1 MLCFSFMDTHYYR
14 PQTKFAKVIF
24 LHLSVILF
32 TVGVS
37 ASVHAGIHTPR
48 QQTPPFPGSRHP
60 PEADNPPEA
69 DTPQS
74 RHPLGSRHPPG
85 KQTPLPLR
93 SACYWNVYL
102 LLLCLF
108 HFTAINSEYSW
119 CTIKSEEER
128 SILSRTDRNHNTK
141 CVCFL
146 FYGSLL
152 LL

>member
-1 MLCFSFMDTHYYR
+1 MFLFYGYSLL
-14 PQTKFAKVIF
+14 PPANKVCEGN
-24 LHLSVILF
+24 VF
-32 TVGVS
+32 TPVCH
-37 ASVHAGIHTPR
+37 SVHSGGVCLRACWDTQPPAADTPLPGK
-48 QQTPPFPGSRHP
+48 QTPPRSRHPPEQTPPGSRHP
-60 PEADNPPEA
+60 
-69 DTPQS
+69 T
-74 RHPLGSRHPPG
+74 G

-119 CTIKSEEER
+119 CTIKSEEDR